1 MFSLSLCSYLYL
13 LLSSPLSSNKMDY
26 TPPTETSS
34 AILIPNVR
42 EINMVSMR
50 VQEGQGTSASASSPA
65 SASGSGSACTAEGG
79 SISGV
84 RSVIMGSGQTVSSQV
99 TKEGLIGRTHSKH
112 IMKVSMHVCIR
123 FEMIDTFSILIPPP
137 RPRQNCESFFDA
149 DPIRPPPWNL
159 NATNPHHQSPSLA
172 SPMKRT
178 TPTPIRPST

>member
-1 MFSLSLCSYLYL
+1 
-13 LLSSPLSSNKMDY
+13 
-26 TPPTETSS
+26 
-34 AILIPNVR
+34 
-42 EINMVSMR
+42 MVSMR

-123 FEMIDTFSILIPPP
+123 FEMIDTFSPAHDRTASHFSTLTLSVPPLG
-137 RPRQNCESFFDA
+137 
-149 DPIRPPPWNL
+149 I
-159 NATNPHHQSPSLA
+159 
-172 SPMKRT
+172 
-178 TPTPIRPST
+178 